1 MPKTKAIDNIDFAF
15 VCAKYDLDA
24 LPDAALAFPD
34 MGDQQ
39 GLKFWDA
46 LAAQCEQLIDAYPD
60 LADYICSL
68 YAQVWDIWSCRRDN

>member
-15 VCAKYDLDA
+15 VCARYDLDA

-39 GLKFWDA
+39 GLAFWDA
-46 LAAQCEQLIDAYPD
+46 LVAQSEQLINSFPD
-60 LADYICSL
+60 LTDYICAMYSS
-68 YAQVWDIWSCRRDN
+68 VWDLWTLRRGY